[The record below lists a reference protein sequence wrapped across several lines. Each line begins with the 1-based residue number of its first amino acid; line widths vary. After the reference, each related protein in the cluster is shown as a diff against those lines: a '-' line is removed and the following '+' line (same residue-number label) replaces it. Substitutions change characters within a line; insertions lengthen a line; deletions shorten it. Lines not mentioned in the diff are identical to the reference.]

1 MRGAILVVEDHQN
14 IREGMIQALA
24 YAGFLAI
31 PAANGQ
37 EALDYLQSGGPA
49 SVIVLDLKMP
59 VMNGW
64 TFRQQQQSDPRLA
77 DIPTVVMSGVD
88 SRPFGSDIP
97 AAILQKP
104 VDFKTL
110 LVLLEV
116 LCDSPV
122 DVNGRRPAAP
132 FVSPLRACSQ
142 KGSDPGV

>member
-1 MRGAILVVEDHQN
+1 MKGAILVVEDHKN

-24 YAGFLAI
+24 HAGFLGI
-31 PAANGQ
+31 PAANGK
-37 EALDYLQSGGPA
+37 EALDYLLSGEPV
-49 SVIVLDLKMP
+49 SVIVLDLQMP

-64 TFRQQQQSDPRLA
+64 TFRQQQQNDPRLA

-104 VDFKTL
+104 VDFRTL

-116 LCDSPV
+116 LCGSATATTDS
-122 DVNGRRPAAP
+122 RPQVP
-132 FVSPLRACSQ
+132 QSCRADRAS
-142 KGSDPGV
+142 

>member
-1 MRGAILVVEDHQN
+1 MKGAILVVEDHQN

-24 YAGFLAI
+24 QAGFLGI
-31 PAANGQ
+31 PACNGK
-37 EALDYLQSGGPA
+37 EALDYLRSGGPV

-64 TFRQQQQSDPRLA
+64 TFRQQQQNDPQLA

-104 VDFKTL
+104 VEFKTL

-116 LCDSPV
+116 LCSSAVIP
-122 DVNGRRPAAP
+122 RAYHAAS
-132 FVSPLRACSQ
+132 FLSR
-142 KGSDPGV
+142 